1 MSASAQPDCAAACP
15 ATTNIAI
22 ILDVSLL
29 LASILIC
36 LLVKGNSFI
45 SRITAH
51 PTVFFES
58 PAGDNKENVFF
69 QEVRQSGGVLFLP
82 CFSLFRSAGEGAEIE
97 YHFTES
103 EKTPMDFVNFV
114 MALSPILV
122 VPSAF

>member
-1 MSASAQPDCAAACP
+1 MMAAINFANVCMPAAAQSDCVAFACP

-51 PTVFFES
+51 PTVS
-58 PAGDNKENVFF
+58 
-69 QEVRQSGGVLFLP
+69 
-82 CFSLFRSAGEGAEIE
+82 SLDLRRR
-97 YHFTES
+97 
-103 EKTPMDFVNFV
+103 
-114 MALSPILV
+114 
-122 VPSAF
+122 

>member
-1 MSASAQPDCAAACP
+1 MCATLLPSSGKEKAMMAAINFANACMSASAQPDCAAFACP

-51 PTVFFES
+51 PTVS
-58 PAGDNKENVFF
+58 
-69 QEVRQSGGVLFLP
+69 SLVL
-82 CFSLFRSAGEGAEIE
+82 RRR
-97 YHFTES
+97 
-103 EKTPMDFVNFV
+103 
-114 MALSPILV
+114 
-122 VPSAF
+122 

>member
-1 MSASAQPDCAAACP
+1 MCATLLPSSGKEKAMMAAINFANACMSASAQPDCAAFACP

-51 PTVFFES
+51 PTVS
-58 PAGDNKENVFF
+58 
-69 QEVRQSGGVLFLP
+69 FLD
-82 CFSLFRSAGEGAEIE
+82 LRRR
-97 YHFTES
+97 
-103 EKTPMDFVNFV
+103 
-114 MALSPILV
+114 
-122 VPSAF
+122 